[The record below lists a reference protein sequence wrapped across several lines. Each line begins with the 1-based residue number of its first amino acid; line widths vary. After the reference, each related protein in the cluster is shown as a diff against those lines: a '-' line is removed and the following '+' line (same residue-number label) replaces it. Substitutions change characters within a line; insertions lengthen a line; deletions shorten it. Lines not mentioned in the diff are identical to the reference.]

1 MKKILLSLSLILVAM
16 AATGCSQK
24 AKWDHKQKQ
33 AMREDLRQY
42 RDMIYL
48 QDLTEPE
55 FVIFTDD
62 VANDIE
68 TVYPVYTTFIEM
80 PGVNDTVDMF
90 VVTTIVE
97 ELNADAHNMRHI
109 YPYRYLVSEGM
120 LPDKLSLEQQRQFY
134 KCFAQ
139 KVNSYYISAVEFL
152 QDVLTS
158 ASNNST
164 IIQMQ
169 QQCANELFGWV
180 IEIDE
185 VDIITE

>member
-1 MKKILLSLSLILVAM
+1 MKKFLFSMALFVV
-16 AATGCSQK
+16 AATMIGCSQQQKWNHEEKK
-24 AKWDHKQKQ
+24 ALHDMLK
-33 AMREDLRQY
+33 EY
-42 RDMIYL
+42 RDMLYL
-48 QDLTEPE
+48 QNLTDSE
-55 FVIFTDD
+55 FVVFTNE

-68 TVYPVYTTFIEM
+68 LAYPVYTTFIEM
-80 PGVNDTVDMF
+80 PAVNDTVDMF
-90 VVTTIVE
+90 VVTQIVDE
-97 ELNADAHNMRHI
+97 INADAHNMRHLF
-109 YPYRYLVSEGM
+109 PYRYLVAEGI
-120 LPDKLSLEQQRQFY
+120 LPNNLTHAQQRDFY

-158 ASNNST
+158 TSNNST
-164 IIQMQ
+164 ITQMQ